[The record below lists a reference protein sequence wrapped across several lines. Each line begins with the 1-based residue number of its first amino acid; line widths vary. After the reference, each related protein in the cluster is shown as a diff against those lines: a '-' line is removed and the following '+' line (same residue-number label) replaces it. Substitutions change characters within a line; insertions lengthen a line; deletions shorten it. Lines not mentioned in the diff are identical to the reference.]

1 MLQQLLNFINVN
13 KNKMKI
19 SELPQEIRE
28 LALKYQRDEK
38 DDRNF
43 SKKTDELSDA
53 FNWTNTPQGINFWSD
68 WSLKKTSE
76 KPTQYQIGID
86 TFERAEANMTKEEII
101 ACCKFNI
108 DKYNWRKKGQDI
120 EDFKKIID
128 YANFAIKQLEK

>member
-1 MLQQLLNFINVN
+1 
-13 KNKMKI
+13 MKI
-19 SELPQEIRE
+19 SELPQEVRE
-28 LALKYQRDEK
+28 LALKYQREEK
-38 DDRNF
+38 NNVRYSKITDD
-43 SKKTDELSDA
+43 LLDA
-53 FNWTNTPQGINFWSD
+53 FHWADTREGYDFWEEWIN
-68 WSLKKTSE
+68 KPSE

-86 TFERAEANMTKEEII
+86 TFERAEANMSKDEII